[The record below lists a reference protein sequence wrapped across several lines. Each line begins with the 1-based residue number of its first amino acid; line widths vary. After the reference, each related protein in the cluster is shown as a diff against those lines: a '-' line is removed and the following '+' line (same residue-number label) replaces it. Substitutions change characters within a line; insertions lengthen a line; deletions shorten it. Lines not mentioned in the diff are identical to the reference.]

1 MKESKLE
8 KQVRANRQKSMSKKA
23 LAEYNKTQ
31 RTVVTMNTSTQTHKS
46 VKDYDRKREKDN
58 LRKILKNL

>member
-1 MKESKLE
+1 MKESRLE

-31 RTVVTMNTSTQTHKS
+31 RTVVNMNTSTQTHKS
-46 VKDYDRKREKDN
+46 VKDYDRKREKQN
-58 LRKILKNL
+58 LRKILQNY